1 MTTIRR
7 YPTAS
12 SYSVEYQQDLMRAKA
27 EVLMALRQ
35 SGLPLARLVW
45 QARNAYQAAWA
56 AELDRQPA

>member
-12 SYSVEYQQDLMRAKA
+12 SYSVDYQQDLLRAKA
-27 EVLMALRQ
+27 EVLMTLRL
-35 SGLPLARLVW
+35 GTLPLARLVW

-56 AELDRQPA
+56 AEMERQPA

>member
-27 EVLMALRQ
+27 EVLMALRL
-35 SGLPLARLVW
+35 STLPLPRLVW
-45 QARNAYQAAWA
+45 HARTAYQAAWA
-56 AELDRQPA
+56 AELERATC

>member
-27 EVLMALRQ
+27 EVLMALRL
-35 SGLPLARLVW
+35 STLPLPRLVW

-56 AELDRQPA
+56 AELERATC

>member
-7 YPTAS
+7 YPTVT
-12 SYSVEYQQDLMRAKA
+12 SYSLEYQTDLLRAKA

-45 QARNAYQAAWA
+45 QARNAYSAAWA
-56 AELDRQPA
+56 AELERAPA